1 MKIEIMLQRIQ
12 SFWLVLA
19 ACCMALCFMT
29 PVATY
34 QAQIETMQQ
43 TVQSELNLLP
53 KGEVTLNE
61 EQLLTLGSTID
72 YSQKMSGFKTWP
84 LVVLAILVGA
94 IALLSVFLYKN
105 RVRQMR
111 VVTVG
116 FLLNV
121 IYVFVLFFWAV
132 DAYGKTMAQAMG
144 CGDPKVTWLAGAYA
158 PIVAIVFFV
167 LAHRG
172 IKKDEMKV
180 RAADRLR

>member
-1 MKIEIMLQRIQ
+1 MIQRIQ

-29 PVATY
+29 PVAGY
-34 QAQIETMQQ
+34 EAVIASMEQ
-43 TVQSELNLLP
+43 TVESELNLLP

-61 EQLLTLGSTID
+61 EQLLTQGAVIE
-72 YSQKMSGFKTWP
+72 YSQKMSGFGTWP
-84 LVVLAILVGA
+84 LIVLAALTGA
-94 IALLSVFLYKN
+94 VALLSIFLYSN

-111 VVTVG
+111 VVAVG
-116 FLLNV
+116 FMLNV
-121 IYVFVLFFWAV
+121 VYVFLLFFWAV
-132 DAYGKTMAQAMG
+132 DAYGKTMVQAMNAEEL
-144 CGDPKVTWLAGAYA
+144 DVTWLFGAYT
-158 PIVAIVFFV
+158 PIVGLVFFI

>member
-1 MKIEIMLQRIQ
+1 MLQRIQ

-29 PVATY
+29 PVAEY
-34 QAQIETMQQ
+34 KAEVETMQQ

-53 KGEVTLNE
+53 KGEVTMSE
-61 EQLLTLGSTID
+61 EQLLTMGATID

-84 LVVLAILVGA
+84 LVTLAILIGA
-94 IALLSVFLYKN
+94 IALVSIFLFKN

-111 VVTVG
+111 VVMVG

-121 IYVFVLFFWAV
+121 VYVFLLFFWAV
-132 DAYGKTMAQAMG
+132 DAYGKTMVQAMNA
-144 CGDPKVTWLAGAYA
+144 DNLNVTWLAGAYA